1 MSLAHTVKEIELQNG
16 ARGIIVTIPG
26 VHTVYTT
33 FAFRAGAQYLPDELC
48 QVPHII
54 EHMAFTSPGKFTS
67 QEAFSREFTKHSASE
82 DAMTDESH
90 VTYEATCSLSEY
102 ERIVRLMGEVIAAPT
117 FREKYFD
124 IERSTVLEEL
134 TGNLNNDS
142 RIFWQTANR
151 LSGGGGRKDQEK
163 IDSLAATTVE
173 DVRRFYKKSHVS
185 DNLRFVIAGDVQPE
199 DVKQLLESW
208 TLARGERPALRQDS
222 FRTLSEPV
230 ILERPEYGT
239 LDFSLSLLTP
249 GLLSHEEDV
258 AWNFVNHLLFRTYH
272 SRVFGQLRSKGIC
285 YDIGASYVNMMHNYR
300 ELEVYGSAS
309 SEHIEETLAHVVA
322 EFTSLASGNI
332 TTQEVDE
339 VRAYIMGYQER
350 LFESPG
356 EVAGYY
362 EGQYLLN
369 ETYVPDTVI
378 LDIIKKITRE
388 TIIHY
393 AKQWLY
399 ESQSRFGLIGHVDTS
414 QATRLQAIVNTLT
427 KGAN

>member
-1 MSLAHTVKEIELQNG
+1 MALTHAVEEVTLHSG
-16 ARGIIVTIPG
+16 ARGIIIKIPG

-33 FAFRAGAQYLPDELC
+33 YAFRAGAQYLSDELC

-54 EHMAFTSPGKFTS
+54 EHMAFTSPGAFTS
-67 QEAFSREFTKHSASE
+67 QEEFSREFTKHSASE
-82 DAMTDESH
+82 DAMTDEAH

-102 ERIVRLMGEVIAAPT
+102 ERIVALMGKVIAEPT
-117 FREKYFD
+117 FTQEHFDVEK
-124 IERSTVLEEL
+124 STVLEEL
-134 TGNLNNDS
+134 TSNLNNDG

-151 LSGGGGRKDQEK
+151 MSGGGGRKDQEK
-163 IDSLAATTVE
+163 IDSLATTTVE
-173 DVRRFYKKSHVS
+173 DVRKFYAESHVS
-185 DNLRFVIAGDVQPE
+185 DNLRFVIAGDVQTQ
-199 DVKQLLESW
+199 DVVRLLEAW
-208 TLARGERPALRQDS
+208 PLERGARPGLRQDM
-222 FRTLSEPV
+222 FETLRKPV
-230 ILERPEYGT
+230 LLERPQYGT

-272 SRVFGQLRSKGIC
+272 SRVFGQLRSKGVC
-285 YDIGASYVNMMHNYR
+285 YDIGASYVNMMYNYR

-309 SEHIEETLAHVVA
+309 SEHIEETIAHVA
-322 EFTSLASGNI
+322 KEFTSLANGGL
-332 TTQEVDE
+332 TEDEVDE

-388 TIIHY
+388 AIVEY
-393 AKQWLY
+393 ANEWLY
-399 ESQSRFGLIGHVDTS
+399 KSKSRFGLTGNVDAA
-414 QATRLQAIVNTLT
+414 QAERLQDIVN
-427 KGAN
+427 NMIER